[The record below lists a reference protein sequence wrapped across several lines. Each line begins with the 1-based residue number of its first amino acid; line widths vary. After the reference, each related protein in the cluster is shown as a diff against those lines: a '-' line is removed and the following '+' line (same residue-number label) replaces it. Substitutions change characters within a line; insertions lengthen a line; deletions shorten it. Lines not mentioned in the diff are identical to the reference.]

1 MGSDPKPPKTDKV
14 PRSEVHEKL
23 LEEALRTPEEEAE
36 SYESGKW
43 IAESPAPDELPRF
56 IRARL
61 DQAGI
66 KDLCGA
72 AHGGGVRP
80 ASPLLLSPTTG
91 PCVRGSSPR
100 AAADEQARSRRRI
113 RRALR
118 KTEVRNRKENG
129 R

>member
-23 LEEALRTPEEEAE
+23 LEEALRTPEEEVE

-66 KDLCGA
+66 KDVERYVERLMA
-72 AHGGGVRP
+72 AGCETKVKDSA
-80 ASPLLLSPTTG
+80 ASTWANHRRGRRDDRRLRCALS
-91 PCVRGSSPR
+91 S
-100 AAADEQARSRRRI
+100 A
-113 RRALR
+113 
-118 KTEVRNRKENG
+118 
-129 R
+129 